1 MTEDQR
7 ELLAKA
13 RESLSAA
20 QLLLRNQY
28 ADYAASRAY
37 YSMFYI
43 AQAFLEGESKSFSSH
58 AAVVAAFGRDF
69 AHAGKVP
76 VEFHRWLI
84 EAQALRQSGDYGQ
97 MHIVTDEQA
106 SAVVTHAQQLLEL
119 AERLIGPIS

>member
-28 ADYAASRAY
+28 PDYAASRAY
-37 YSMFYI
+37 YSMFYV
-43 AQAFLEGESKSFSSH
+43 AQAFLEGEGMSFSSH

-97 MHIVTDEQA
+97 MHVVTNEQA
-106 SAVVTHAQQLLEL
+106 QAVVTHAQQLLEL
-119 AERLIGPIS
+119 TERVIGPVS